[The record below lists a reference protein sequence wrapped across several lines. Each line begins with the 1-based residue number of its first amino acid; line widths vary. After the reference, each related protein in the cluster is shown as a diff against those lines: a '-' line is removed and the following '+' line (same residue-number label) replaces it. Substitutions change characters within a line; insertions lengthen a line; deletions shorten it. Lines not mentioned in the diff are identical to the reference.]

1 MNAKLTA
8 AIGWLAGAAILAAL
22 SLTLTGYHAD
32 LFRKLLL
39 TATLAVGYNFQFG
52 FAGQIAFSHYAF
64 YGIGA
69 YAITILSTRYGL
81 ALPVAALATIGLSAL
96 LALMV
101 AIPANRLEGF
111 YIALATL
118 AFAQLFI
125 VMMVQGG
132 EFTGGPD
139 GLFGFEA
146 PTIFGARLAGANFM
160 LLVSALFLANLALFA
175 ALGRS
180 WFGRACRAVR
190 DDPEAAAAMGVDVA
204 RTRIAVFTLTSS
216 LAAVAGMA
224 YAFAD
229 NFVNPFVFGID
240 AMFVLLFMVLIG
252 GAGRHAGAVVGCA
265 FLFMLPEYLG
275 DLVGRFHL
283 LAYGI
288 LMVVVMM
295 FLPNGIIGLWD
306 RLAKRLRPEPAR

>member
-1 MNAKLTA
+1 VNQKLTA
-8 AIGWLAGAAILAAL
+8 ALGWLVGAAILAAL

-69 YAITILSTRYGL
+69 YAITILTTRYGL
-81 ALPVAALATIGLSAL
+81 SLPAAAAVTIVISAALA
-96 LALMV
+96 LAV
-101 AIPANRLEGF
+101 AIPTNRLEGF

-125 VMMVQGG
+125 VMMVQGRD
-132 EFTGGPD
+132 FTGGPD

-146 PTIFGARLAGANFM
+146 PTVFGLRFAGAVYM
-160 LLVSALFLANLALFA
+160 IAVSALFLANLALFV

-190 DDPEAAAAMGVDVA
+190 DDPEAAAAMGIDVA

-265 FLFMLPEYLG
+265 FLFLLPEYLG

-283 LAYGI
+283 LAYGV

-295 FLPNGIIGLWD
+295 FLPNGLIGLWD
-306 RLAKRLRPEPAR
+306 RIARRRAGEAA